1 MAEQLQQPANSVP
14 AFIFCD
20 QMMVGYDRTETTG
33 KELEN
38 KLVACQRQKQ
48 IKPQENFNIPGLGKV
63 HYQDFSLPVFT
74 VVIAALDAFNPCAFL
89 FCSFCSV

>member
-33 KELEN
+33 KEL
-38 KLVACQRQKQ
+38 Q
-48 IKPQENFNIPGLGKV
+48 
-63 HYQDFSLPVFT
+63 
-74 VVIAALDAFNPCAFL
+74 
-89 FCSFCSV
+89 